1 MSQQTRDIAI
11 RLAIGGGRGHVLAL
25 VMTTGLRLVV
35 VGAAIGTL
43 SSIGTNRLLASQ
55 LWHTSPN
62 DAATLTAVIAI
73 IAVVGAV
80 ACLIPARRA
89 MRIEPMSALRQE

>member
-1 MSQQTRDIAI
+1 
-11 RLAIGGGRGHVLAL
+11 
-25 VMTTGLRLVV
+25 MTTGLRLVV
-35 VGAAIGTL
+35 LGAAIGLL
-43 SSIGTNRLLASQ
+43 SSLGTNRLLASQ
-55 LWHTSPN
+55 LWRTSPN
-62 DAATLTAVIAI
+62 DPGALTAVIGI